1 MNKAEDHHTYKIN
14 QLKHM
19 IKDSDLWEDLKDCK
33 AMIAGGAITSLFS
46 GMPVNDLDIY
56 FKDAD
61 NFHRFLRGIYGL
73 DASINSNINSC
84 RVAFSTKK
92 SVLCKTGYLGDG
104 PLVQLIALRP
114 YKDTDELF
122 DSFDFHHNMGAYD
135 FEQEKM
141 ILHPRFMDC
150 VARRAIEFNPNTP
163 YPMVSALRV
172 QKYKERGYYISK
184 AQMLRILMSVAKKDF
199 KTWDDVKDEVGSFY
213 GINEDDIFDETKEF
227 SLDEAI
233 SQLTGKELNDDAPV
247 SDIEYNDV
255 AKKLLPNMP
264 MNDNAY
270 SWLELRSKHYID
282 SFNDYNDYNEDEDY
296 VAKLKEREE

>member
-1 MNKAEDHHTYKIN
+1 MMDNHQYKIN

-19 IKDSDLWEDLKDCK
+19 LEDSDLWDDLKDCK

-73 DASINSNINSC
+73 DESINSGIHSC
-84 RVAFSTKK
+84 RVTFSTKK
-92 SVLCKTGYLGDG
+92 SVLCKTGILGSG

-122 DSFDFHHNMGAYD
+122 DSFDFYHNMGAYD
-135 FEQEKM
+135 FEQDKI

-172 QKYKERGYYISK
+172 QKYKERGYSISK
-184 AQMLRILMSVAKKDF
+184 AQMLRILMSIAKKNF

-213 GINEDDIFDETKEF
+213 GISEDDIFDETKEF

-233 SQLTGKELNDDAPV
+233 SQLIGKELNDDAPN
-247 SDIEYNDV
+247 SDIEYEEV
-255 AKKLLPNMP
+255 TEKLLPNMT
-264 MNDNAY
+264 MNTNAY
-270 SWLELRSKHYID
+270 SWYSLRQKNYICPW
-282 SFNDYNDYNEDEDY
+282 EDY
-296 VAKLKEREE
+296 EENVDYLAKMKEFEQ